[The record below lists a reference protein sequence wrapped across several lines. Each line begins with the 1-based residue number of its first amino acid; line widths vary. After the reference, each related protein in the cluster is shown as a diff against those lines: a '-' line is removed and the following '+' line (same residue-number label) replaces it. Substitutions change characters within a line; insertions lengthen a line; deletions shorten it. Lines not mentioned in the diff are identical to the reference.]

1 MLPYLKGQKAYGYI
15 DGTIQQPA
23 KTITAPD
30 GSTIPNPLYVIWE
43 TRDNLILSCINSSLS
58 DEVLTQVA
66 HYNISAEVWM
76 ALSSAFASQSRV
88 KAVNVRS
95 EFSTLQKG
103 NQSAID
109 YFMTIKHLTNKLAIT
124 KLAIT
129 GQALK
134 CDEIITYLLVGLGP
148 EYDSLVSMISHQ
160 DSSPTLEELYSMLL
174 TCEACIQH
182 NNKPLSL
189 PMASANVA
197 TQQQHFL
204 GGRGHGTLSAP
215 RGKGRYPFNGN
226 HRGGRNN
233 TSVSCQLCDKLGH
246 MASCCW
252 KRFDPNFQTPP
263 PHPNPQANLAS
274 NQS

>member
-30 GSTIPNPLYVIWE
+30 GSTIPNPLYDIWE

-58 DEVLTQVA
+58 DELLTQVA
-66 HYNISAEVWM
+66 HYSISAEVWM

-88 KAVNVRS
+88 KAEHVRS
-95 EFSTLQKG
+95 ELSTLQKG

-124 KLAIT
+124 
-129 GQALK
+129 GQTLK

-160 DSSPTLEELYSMLL
+160 DNSPTLEELYSMLL
-174 TCEACIQH
+174 TCEARIQH

-197 TQQQHFL
+197 TQQQHFS
-204 GGRGHGTLSAP
+204 GG
-215 RGKGRYPFNGN
+215 
-226 HRGGRNN
+226 
-233 TSVSCQLCDKLGH
+233 
-246 MASCCW
+246 
-252 KRFDPNFQTPP
+252 
-263 PHPNPQANLAS
+263 
-274 NQS
+274 